1 MAEHIAVDSYDLDF
15 EPIDLDEIVREIMQP
30 MMDMT
35 SAEFQRYV
43 EERQHIKASMLP
55 EERVSAVDYC
65 RSLVATFGYD
75 IGLSA
80 TRRSCSIIAN
90 EQ

>member
-35 SAEFQRYV
+35 SAEFQHYV
-43 EERQHIKASMLP
+43 EERQRIKASMLP
-55 EERVSAVDYC
+55 EERVSAAAYQGNPAA
-65 RSLVATFGYD
+65 AT
-75 IGLSA
+75 
-80 TRRSCSIIAN
+80 CSGKVGN
-90 EQ
+90 LQT